1 MSSESYDAI
10 LRLRDGDVL
19 RFSAHQGPLTTN
31 HEDLPINRGWTAGRA
46 MVDRVPVHVEDM
58 LSADGDEFPG
68 AQNRAREQGQRT
80 ILSVPLL
87 REGESIGVITLRRL
101 EVNSFSDKQIALLE
115 TFADQAVIAIGN
127 VRLFDEVQARTHDL
141 TEALTYQTGSA
152 NILRVI
158 ASSPTDVTPVLQ
170 AIVESA
176 CQLCGAYD
184 ALVRLKQGDGLAFGA
199 HHGPLPVSLDSV
211 PITENST
218 AGRAVMGRKPVHVH
232 DLLSPEGDSFPHARA
247 LAREH
252 GERTILSVPLLR
264 ENESI
269 GAIVLRRAEV
279 HPFSD
284 KQIALL
290 QTFADQAVIA
300 IGNVRLFEEVQAKT
314 RDLTEALTYQTGSG
328 NILKVIASSPTD
340 VGPVLNAIV
349 DSACELCEAN
359 DAIVYLKEGEDLR
372 QSAHHGPIPVALQR
386 RAISRDYVSGCSV
399 VDKAPIHLHDVLSDE
414 GAEFPEAQELSRTNR
429 IRTILAVPLLSEN
442 ECIGTILLRRT
453 EVRPFSDKQIALLQT
468 FADQAVIAIGNVRLF
483 EEVQAKTRDLTESLQ
498 FQTATSEVLKV
509 ISRSPDTLQ
518 PVLDVI
524 VDTSRELCGS
534 DASTIFL
541 IRDGKFHVTA
551 VSGST
556 PIHLEFL
563 KTNPQAIDQPGS
575 ALARVAREKRTLHI
589 PNVADDPELRTGT
602 VKLRRSSR
610 VAGRT
615 IDARWDCAWRDCVAP
630 VSLEAIHGAAD
641 RGNRDLFRPGRDRN
655 IERRPF

>member
-1 MSSESYDAI
+1 MSAGQDARSYGGTDPDRQRNILKVIASSPTDVGPVLKAIVESACELCEAYDAI

-31 HEDLPINRGWTAGRA
+31 HEDLPINRSWTAGRA

-127 VRLFDEVQARTHDL
+127 VRLFDEVQARTRDL

-386 RAISRDYVSGCSV
+386 RAISRDYVSGSLGCRQSADTRARRV
-399 VDKAPIHLHDVLSDE
+399 V
-414 GAEFPEAQELSRTNR
+414 G
-429 IRTILAVPLLSEN
+429 
-442 ECIGTILLRRT
+442 
-453 EVRPFSDKQIALLQT
+453 
-468 FADQAVIAIGNVRLF
+468 
-483 EEVQAKTRDLTESLQ
+483 
-498 FQTATSEVLKV
+498 
-509 ISRSPDTLQ
+509 
-518 PVLDVI
+518 
-524 VDTSRELCGS
+524 
-534 DASTIFL
+534 
-541 IRDGKFHVTA
+541 
-551 VSGST
+551 
-556 PIHLEFL
+556 
-563 KTNPQAIDQPGS
+563 
-575 ALARVAREKRTLHI
+575 
-589 PNVADDPELRTGT
+589 
-602 VKLRRSSR
+602 
-610 VAGRT
+610 
-615 IDARWDCAWRDCVAP
+615 
-630 VSLEAIHGAAD
+630 
-641 RGNRDLFRPGRDRN
+641 
-655 IERRPF
+655 